1 MSALKFSGPV
11 LGEQGEEVRD
21 LYVVDG
27 RITFEPQ
34 PGAEAAGEGWIV
46 PGLVDAHNHLGLEDG
61 GAVSEE
67 DTLAQA
73 LAEALGLPEHRGG
86 VGTGQTTVAG
96 HDEDSGPLGVL
107 LLLGQFVSGQQFPC
121 WFHRDG
127 QPRRIVH
134 VRRVVG
140 LDVVFFNL
148 FQSRRIH
155 ADAPKVE
162 RGIAR
167 NLLPAGSFGRFEI

>member
-34 PGAEAAGEGWIV
+34 PGAESAGEGWIV

-73 LAEALGLPEHRGG
+73 LADRD
-86 VGTGQTTVAG
+86 TGA
-96 HDEDSGPLGVL
+96 L
-107 LLLGQFVSGQQFPC
+107 LLRDCGSPADTRRGHERDASAARRRSTTAASLKVLHSRSRAKRRSRSSQRPNSSSVSNRSRPGSS
-121 WFHRDG
+121 
-127 QPRRIVH
+127 
-134 VRRVVG
+134 RRVLSSTRMAAMSKNSVATSRS
-140 LDVVFFNL
+140 NA
-148 FQSRRIH
+148 SRRSNS
-155 ADAPKVE
+155 V
-162 RGIAR
+162 R
-167 NLLPAGSFGRFEI
+167 